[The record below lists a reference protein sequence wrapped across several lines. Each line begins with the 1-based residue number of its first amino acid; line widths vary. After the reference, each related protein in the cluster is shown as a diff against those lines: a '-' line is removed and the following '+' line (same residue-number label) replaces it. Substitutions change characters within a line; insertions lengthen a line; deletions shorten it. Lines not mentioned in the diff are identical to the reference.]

1 MDRQTHVELLQ
12 RYRRDRREL
21 LSFLLSGTLLKKI
34 VMPPGAVSL
43 DDIDLDQ
50 VSVDH
55 ILDCAR
61 KGGTL
66 ELSDAIRRYHDEL
79 NMPPLVNSGLGDV
92 YFLVTN
98 PEMSGPPPARIP
110 PPLALTAPVPIAT
123 VLSKSLSL
131 QSAQSQAGLV
141 DDEIDDFEDGQ
152 DEDEPTAEIT
162 RRQLND
168 ASDLILSLPPF
179 ATGLSEDDLRETAY
193 EVLLVSVGA
202 AGGLISPAK
211 EKKEEKKSKLVRKFT
226 RSKTEKHKPQPTR
239 APGLAG
245 LMDTMRTQMEI
256 SEASDRRTRE
266 ALLHASA
273 GRVGKRMDTLLV
285 PLELLC
291 CVSRTEFPD
300 RKIHLR
306 WQKRQLNLMEEGL
319 IYHPAIGMD
328 RSDRITGE
336 LRSLITKLEE
346 AEVLPSPAGPAQH
359 AEALKAMR
367 GAALTLAERAGRGDQ
382 TGEVCHWADGY
393 HLNVRLYEKLL
404 CSVFDI
410 LDEGQLVEDAEEILE
425 LLKSTWRVLGITQTV
440 HDTCYTWVLFRQHA
454 THQMKRIASDGQRST
469 TEKAYMKAL
478 RSVVEGSNG
487 PQEFSF
493 VQSVLIPIKL
503 WTDRRLDDY
512 HLHFTEA
519 TGKMEALV
527 TVAMV
532 AGRLIADENE
542 QTGVTRLTS
551 TAEVAAVAKQA
562 EDYIWSSVKNAYE
575 RALEAV
581 DSKSA
586 AEHHHPLALL
596 AEDIQEL
603 AKRDASIFAPI
614 LSRWQ
619 PQALAVTSSLLHT
632 LYHKELKPFLDGV
645 SQLTDDVAS
654 VLPAA
659 DSLEQYLMS
668 LVAPVEDGDSG
679 SNIYKQQMV
688 PYQVEVVSGTLI
700 MRWVNSQLSRL
711 SEWVERTTH
720 QEKWDALSPQQRYG
734 ESIVEV
740 FRIIEETV
748 DQFFGLKL
756 PMRMPLV
763 KGLTNG
769 LDNALQLYSK
779 KVLSQLGDKAD
790 LIPPAPS
797 LTRYKKDTV
806 VRALSKKKVADP
818 RLPDEKRSSEIN
830 MLTIAKLCVRLNTLH
845 YILSQL
851 DVLEDNIR
859 QQWAMKRPQNH
870 LKNSNG
876 TLKSRNTDGDLKLKA
891 NVGSRPLDE
900 LSSAFDG
907 SRNAANVAI
916 DKICEFTG
924 MKVIFWDMR
933 ELYID
938 GLYKGGVSQSRMEK
952 VVNGLDPVLG
962 QLCEVIN
969 EPLRDR
975 VVLGLLQASMEGFV
989 RVLLDGGPFRGFG
1002 QTDIGMLEEDLHV
1015 LKDFFIADGDGLP
1028 RGVVENM
1035 AASVQQILTLYSL
1048 ETYVVI
1054 ESFRRASEQMVTGT
1068 TIQKEGLRSASD
1080 ADALLRVLCHRT
1092 DPDASK
1098 FLKKQYKLP
1107 KTTA

>member
-1 MDRQTHVELLQ
+1 
-12 RYRRDRREL
+12 
-21 LSFLLSGTLLKKI
+21 
-34 VMPPGAVSL
+34 
-43 DDIDLDQ
+43 
-50 VSVDH
+50 
-55 ILDCAR
+55 
-61 KGGTL
+61 
-66 ELSDAIRRYHDEL
+66 
-79 NMPPLVNSGLGDV
+79 
-92 YFLVTN
+92 
-98 PEMSGPPPARIP
+98 
-110 PPLALTAPVPIAT
+110 
-123 VLSKSLSL
+123 
-131 QSAQSQAGLV
+131 
-141 DDEIDDFEDGQ
+141 
-152 DEDEPTAEIT
+152 
-162 RRQLND
+162 
-168 ASDLILSLPPF
+168 
-179 ATGLSEDDLRETAY
+179 
-193 EVLLVSVGA
+193 
-202 AGGLISPAK
+202 
-211 EKKEEKKSKLVRKFT
+211 
-226 RSKTEKHKPQPTR
+226 
-239 APGLAG
+239 
-245 LMDTMRTQMEI
+245 
-256 SEASDRRTRE
+256 
-266 ALLHASA
+266 
-273 GRVGKRMDTLLV
+273 
-285 PLELLC
+285 
-291 CVSRTEFPD
+291 
-300 RKIHLR
+300 
-306 WQKRQLNLMEEGL
+306 
-319 IYHPAIGMD
+319 
-328 RSDRITGE
+328 
-336 LRSLITKLEE
+336 
-346 AEVLPSPAGPAQH
+346 
-359 AEALKAMR
+359 
-367 GAALTLAERAGRGDQ
+367 
-382 TGEVCHWADGY
+382 
-393 HLNVRLYEKLL
+393 
-404 CSVFDI
+404 
-410 LDEGQLVEDAEEILE
+410 
-425 LLKSTWRVLGITQTV
+425 
-440 HDTCYTWVLFRQHA
+440 
-454 THQMKRIASDGQRST
+454 
-469 TEKAYMKAL
+469 
-478 RSVVEGSNG
+478 
-487 PQEFSF
+487 
-493 VQSVLIPIKL
+493 
-503 WTDRRLDDY
+503 
-512 HLHFTEA
+512 
-519 TGKMEALV
+519 MEALV

-586 AEHHHPLALL
+586 AEQPSSFGIL

-619 PQALAVTSSLLHT
+619 PPSFGCDSSLCILFIIKNLSLSLMECHNLLMMLH
-632 LYHKELKPFLDGV
+632 
-645 SQLTDDVAS
+645 Q
-654 VLPAA
+654 
-659 DSLEQYLMS
+659 
-668 LVAPVEDGDSG
+668 
-679 SNIYKQQMV
+679 
-688 PYQVEVVSGTLI
+688 
-700 MRWVNSQLSRL
+700 L